1 MNMETTNSLRARV
14 LRFFSD
20 RYAYRGQP
28 NYLCELVAFG
38 LVVLI
43 AAWPIVLVAHAMA
56 VVVK

>member
-14 LRFFSD
+14 LRFFND

-38 LVVLI
+38 LVVFT
-43 AAWPIVLVAHAMA
+43 AVWPIVLLAHAMA
-56 VVVK
+56 VIVK